1 MERKLI
7 EKDFIQTMD
16 HVDTWKDAIRIAAK
30 PLLEHQCIQESYI
43 DAMIQTVIDLG
54 SYIVIAPDIAMPHAR
69 SEGRVLKNSISILKL
84 EKPVYFD
91 SDEASKAT
99 FIMPIACVDNENH
112 LTMLAKVAEILG
124 DPDTME
130 KILHTNDAEKLYEM
144 FETLT
149 FEEETQ

>member
-1 MERKLI
+1 
-7 EKDFIQTMD
+7 
-16 HVDTWKDAIRIAAK
+16 
-30 PLLEHQCIQESYI
+30 
-43 DAMIQTVIDLG
+43 
-54 SYIVIAPDIAMPHAR
+54 MPHAR